1 MPGFCQP
8 PLAHVLAPESASVE
22 PLQSIRPR
30 FLGHERMCWT
40 RRVSVRA
47 DLGPA
52 RRIQPGNL
60 SNVRRQVGIRNR
72 RSYSMS
78 QRHARSADLRNVAA
92 SRLLRW
98 RRPLKLV
105 GAPLFV
111 FAEECNHRVIEI
123 FPSLQIFRHP
133 GIPFRNCSVHFRDV
147 ELA

>member
-1 MPGFCQP
+1 LGRAGTRLGKNHGPSTTGSDDLIEVAYCALARPQTRTPLPEHAMPEFCQP
-8 PLAHVLAPESASVE
+8 PLAHVFAPESASVE

-30 FLGHERMCWT
+30 FLGQERMCWT

-78 QRHARSADLRNVAA
+78 QR
-92 SRLLRW
+92 SRDRPIFATS
-98 RRPLKLV
+98 RRPASCGG
-105 GAPLFV
+105 GAL
-111 FAEECNHRVIEI
+111 
-123 FPSLQIFRHP
+123 
-133 GIPFRNCSVHFRDV
+133 
-147 ELA
+147 